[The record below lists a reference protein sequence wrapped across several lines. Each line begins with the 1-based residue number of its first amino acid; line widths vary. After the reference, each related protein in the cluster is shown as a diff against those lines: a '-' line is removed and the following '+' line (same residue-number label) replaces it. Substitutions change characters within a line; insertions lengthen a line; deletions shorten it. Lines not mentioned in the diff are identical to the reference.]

1 MRALRGARDLYVRGL
16 RGLDRLLAAASPR
29 RAGVGRPT
37 SRVFGTGG
45 DRDSEEL
52 MQELVR
58 AMQARRGAAA
68 SAGAGGSGEGGC
80 EVAGPR
86 RWRGSTWM
94 RPSLIRPADGGG
106 VVDVVTGSEFRRYA
120 VGRGALAWNPSKD
133 TWLILFYLLILY
145 KSFCS
150 LILFPRIIRREG
162 ILQVVER
169 LRCIFLCN

>member
-1 MRALRGARDLYVRGL
+1 MLAATRALRGARDLYVRGL

-68 SAGAGGSGEGGC
+68 SAGAGGSGKAEAAAPA
-80 EVAGPR
+80 VKS
-86 RWRGSTWM
+86 RGTT
-94 RPSLIRPADGGG
+94 PL
-106 VVDVVTGSEFRRYA
+106 E
-120 VGRGALAWNPSKD
+120 
-133 TWLILFYLLILY
+133 
-145 KSFCS
+145 
-150 LILFPRIIRREG
+150 RINEDAA
-162 ILQVVER
+162 VVEPTS
-169 LRCIFLCN
+169 